1 MEKEEALFSRV
12 TTKLYAW
19 YKMLS
24 QAYSVYFSRL
34 HATVH
39 LEEVGQRDRM
49 GRLRCSTCLVN

>member
-39 LEEVGQRDRM
+39 LEEVG
-49 GRLRCSTCLVN
+49 